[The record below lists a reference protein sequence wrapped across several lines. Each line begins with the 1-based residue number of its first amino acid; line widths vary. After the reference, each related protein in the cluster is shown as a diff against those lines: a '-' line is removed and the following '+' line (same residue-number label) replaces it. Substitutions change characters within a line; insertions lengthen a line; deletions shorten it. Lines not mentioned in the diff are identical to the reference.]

1 MRVLE
6 GLRDAC
12 PALALHTD
20 GPALAAGG
28 LDAMRPS
35 RGRPEFAALATR
47 PLAVAEPASTAEV
60 AALVRWAAGA
70 GVPLVARGGGSGLM
84 GAAAVLVPAVVV
96 DLRRLRAVAVEAD
109 ACLARAGAGATLA
122 SVEAALAPH
131 GLMLGHDPWTVGVAT
146 VGGAIGTNGL
156 GYLGARA
163 GSIAAQVQALEMV
176 MADGRIVRTR
186 ASPARSVGLDP
197 ARLLVGTEGTPGLVT
212 EATL

>member
-1 MRVLE
+1 MDVLE

-20 GPALAAGG
+20 GPALTAGG
-28 LDAMRPS
+28 LDALRPS

-47 PLAVAEPASTAEV
+47 PIAVAEPASAAEV

-109 ACLARAGAGATLA
+109 ACCVRAGAGATLA
-122 SVEAALAPH
+122 QVDAALAPH
-131 GLMLGHDPWTVGVAT
+131 GLMRSEERRVGKEC
-146 VGGAIGTNGL
+146 
-156 GYLGARA
+156 R
-163 GSIAAQVQALEMV
+163 S
-176 MADGRIVRTR
+176 RW
-186 ASPARSVGLDP
+186 SPDHEKKKKSG
-197 ARLLVGTEGTPGLVT
+197 E
-212 EATL
+212 